1 MDIIMG
7 SLSPF
12 PFFCSLSLHVSLIIF
27 ATMYCSSFVCSYNA
41 EVSWEDRNMAE
52 IEVDFDAKDK

>member
-1 MDIIMG
+1 
-7 SLSPF
+7 
-12 PFFCSLSLHVSLIIF
+12 LIIF